1 MRYLLGDKNAD
12 WLEMEIIS
20 VDRTEEKSNAVI
32 DMYVKSGSYAGDG
45 RFVVDYTDFVL
56 FFYHMG
62 MLADGDEYIVPE
74 LLDRGYGSSVDVAET
89 VGGLIYDDRSDGYQ
103 SIEFDFPIEA
113 AKIADFVGD
122 LRTQH
127 FTRRSVG
134 GMEFD
139 LFLTALV
146 RLMPQTVFSL
156 RGPSGF
162 EKGRMGHAGPRWK
175 TRSKPVRK
183 GPFYWVE
190 IPDDSQEIRYYDT
203 LKDFLSAP
211 LYGGKTLEEVWN
223 RVEILTLDGK
233 EPRDVILEGF
243 TRLAQD

>member
-12 WLEMEIIS
+12 WLEMEIVSI
-20 VDRTEEKSNAVI
+20 DRTEEKSNAVI
-32 DMYVKSGSYAGDG
+32 DMFVQSGSYSGDG
-45 RFVVDYTDFVL
+45 RFLVDYTDFVL

-62 MLADGDEYIVPE
+62 MLADGDEYVVPE
-74 LLDRGYGSSVDVAET
+74 LLDRGYGSSIDVAET

-103 SIEFDFPIEA
+103 SIEFDFPIDA
-113 AKIADFVGD
+113 GKIADFVSD

-134 GMEFD
+134 GMDFD

-146 RLMPQTVFSL
+146 RLYPETVLSL
-156 RGPSGF
+156 RGTGGF
-162 EKGRMGHAGPRWK
+162 EKGRLGHTGPRWK
-175 TRSKPVRK
+175 SRSKPIRK
-183 GPFYWVE
+183 GPFYWVD
-190 IPDDSQEIRYYDT
+190 IPEDPQGIRYYDN

-211 LYGGKTLEEVWN
+211 VFGGKTLDAVWD
-223 RVEILTLDGK
+223 RVEIVSLDGK
-233 EPRDVILEGF
+233 EPTEVILEGF